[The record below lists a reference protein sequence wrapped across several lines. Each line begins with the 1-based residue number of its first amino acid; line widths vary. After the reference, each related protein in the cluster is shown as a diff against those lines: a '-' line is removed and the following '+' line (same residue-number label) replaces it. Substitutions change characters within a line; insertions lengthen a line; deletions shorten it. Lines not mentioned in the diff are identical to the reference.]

1 MPESSEQAS
10 AVRKSR
16 ILRRFTDWLV
26 RCFMP
31 VDADALARQAW
42 LERKLLSGLVSLV
55 FAGVIWGVSTL
66 SGTVNALVRLT
77 ERLDAITIRLD
88 GTYSASDATRDMA
101 DLRRRLDGA
110 DATDRR
116 HDASLESVAR
126 RVDRVEFV
134 IEREHHIDMR
144 PKPAAKDIP

>member
-1 MPESSEQAS
+1 M
-10 AVRKSR
+10 
-16 ILRRFTDWLV
+16 LRRFTDWLV

-31 VDADALARQAW
+31 DDADALARQAW
-42 LERKLLSGLVSLV
+42 LERKLQSGLGSLV

-77 ERLDAITIRLD
+77 ERLDAISIRLD
-88 GTYSASDATRDMA
+88 GTYSADVAARDMA
-101 DLRRRLDGA
+101 DIRRRLDSA

-116 HDASLESVAR
+116 HEATLDAVTR

-144 PKPAAKDIP
+144 PKQAAKDIP